1 MIDKEI
7 VKIVSDTADKL
18 KVDPLTKSVAV
29 MSAVL
34 GSSDSAVNILMAG
47 SNKIETEKAEKEYPE
62 PSKPL
67 DYSPIEREIADML
80 QTSTGTDML
89 DSGGL
94 YGRNWQ
100 KNRLVVDFRKLKLLS
115 VDVSN
120 YNGKL
125 EVSFSLNIFH
135 YLTSFLDLDANT
147 EKWNK
152 DFKEFCDREDN
163 QDSSYPALC
172 EEFVSRLYQL
182 GEIDNDVSS
191 SFNSYNREDM
201 LSQVIQGEY
210 FDGEYPEY
218 VLLQIHQGCDVRGG
232 YTAPRVLRIKDFE
245 YFAMAANN
253 LTASCKCKIKGDNL
267 YLNSDDIG
275 YHWYV
280 FGSTGDLSRT
290 WNNSLPD
297 FWIEKRKRVY
307 CKKCKHYVTFSPDLS
322 F

>member
-1 MIDKEI
+1 MQEKEI
-7 VKIVSDTADKL
+7 VKIVSETADKL

-47 SNKIETEKAEKEYPE
+47 SNRIETDKAEKALPE
-62 PSKPL
+62 PDKPL

-94 YGRNWQ
+94 YGRHWQ
-100 KNRLVVDFRKLKLLS
+100 RNRLITDFRKTKPLF
-115 VDVSN
+115 VNVST
-120 YNGKL
+120 YNGKM
-125 EVSFSLNIFH
+125 EVSFTLSVFH
-135 YLTSFLDLDANT
+135 YLTSFLEVN
-147 EKWNK
+147 EKTDRWNK

-163 QDSSYPALC
+163 QDSGYPALC

-182 GEIDNDVSS
+182 GEIKNEESS
-191 SFNSYNREDM
+191 GFNSDNGEDM

-210 FDGEYPEY
+210 FEGEYPKY
-218 VLLQIHQGCDVRGG
+218 ILLQIHQGCDVRGG
-232 YTAPRVLRIKDFE
+232 YTAPRVFRIKDFE
-245 YFAMAANN
+245 YFAMAARE
-253 LTASCKCKIKGDNL
+253 LTVSCKCKIKGDNL
-267 YLNSDDIG
+267 CLNSDDIG
-275 YHWYV
+275 YNWYV
-280 FGSTGDLSRT
+280 FGSTGDLSRK